1 MISQLTCQELV
12 ASMFVQVN
20 FIGYCLSYRSCMWG
34 FFRLK
39 IIVVAGDVRLT
50 SEELKNTVTNG
61 LLNSGVNVIDF
72 GETGTEEVYFAT
84 SF

>member
-1 MISQLTCQELV
+1 MP
-12 ASMFVQVN
+12 MFVKVN
-20 FIGYCLSYRSCMWG
+20 FIGIVYRISRVCGW

-61 LLNSGVNVIDF
+61 LLDSGVNVIDF
-72 GETGTEEVYFAT
+72 GETGTEDVYFAT

>member
-1 MISQLTCQELV
+1 M
-12 ASMFVQVN
+12 
-20 FIGYCLSYRSCMWG
+20 GG

-84 SF
+84 SL